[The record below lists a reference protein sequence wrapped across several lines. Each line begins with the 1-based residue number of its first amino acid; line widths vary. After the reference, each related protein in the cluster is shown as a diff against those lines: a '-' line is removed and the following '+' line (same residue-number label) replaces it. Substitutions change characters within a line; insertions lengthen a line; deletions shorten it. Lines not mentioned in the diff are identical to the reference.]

1 MWLMVL
7 VMFVLLAA
15 TVAYVAPP
23 LFVDEPEDDQT
34 SAGAPGARRG

>member
-1 MWLMVL
+1 MWLLVL

-23 LFVDEPEDDQT
+23 LFTEAPGEKEESPT
-34 SAGAPGARRG
+34 PGARRG